1 MTDFTLRPWRE
12 ADAAS
17 IARYADN
24 AKIAANLRDVFPC
37 PYAPQDAATFVE
49 SCIRQEGRG
58 QMCRAIEVD
67 GEAAGSIGLF
77 LGSDVYRRSAELGY
91 WLGGALWG
99 RRVMTPSKAASEPFG
114 ARGIMP
120 AAVETMCREGFAA
133 WDIVRI
139 HAEAF
144 AGNAAS
150 RRVLEKAGFALEGTL
165 RRSVYKNGE
174 MLDSCIY
181 ALVRE
186 EAP

>member
-1 MTDFTLRPWRE
+1 MDFILRTWHKSDIDSV
-12 ADAAS
+12 AKYANNKK
-17 IARYADN
+17 IADN
-24 AKIAANLRDVFPC
+24 LRNAFPW
-37 PYAPQDAATFVE
+37 PYTYEDARGYVT
-49 SCIRQEGRG
+49 SCIEAGETRQ
-58 QMCRAIEVD
+58 CTRAIDVD
-67 GEAAGSIGLF
+67 GEAVGSIGIF
-77 LGSDVYRRSAELGY
+77 LEEDVYCKNAEIGY
-91 WLGGALWG
+91 WLA
-99 RRVMTPSKAASEPFG
+99 EPFWG
-114 ARGIMP
+114 RGIMT

-144 AGNAAS
+144 ARNAAS

>member
-91 WLGGALWG
+91 WLGGPRDHD
-99 RRVMTPSKAASEPFG
+99 RR
-114 ARGIMP
+114 
-120 AAVETMCREGFAA
+120 C
-133 WDIVRI
+133 
-139 HAEAF
+139 
-144 AGNAAS
+144 GNHVPGGLCS
-150 RRVLEKAGFALEGTL
+150 LGHRPHPR
-165 RRSVYKNGE
+165 
-174 MLDSCIY
+174 
-181 ALVRE
+181 
-186 EAP
+186 

>member
-1 MTDFTLRPWRE
+1 MTAFCLRPWRKT
-12 ADAAS
+12 DAVS
-17 IARYADN
+17 LVCYADDPG
-24 AKIAANLRDVFPC
+24 IAANLRDVFPS
-37 PYAPQDAATFVE
+37 PYTRPDADNF
-49 SCIRQEGRG
+49 IRDCLEREGRDQLSRTVVIGG
-58 QMCRAIEVD
+58 QAVGCITVTR
-67 GEAAGSIGLF
+67 GQ
-77 LGSDVYRRSAELGY
+77 DVYRRCGELGY
-91 WLGGALWG
+91 WLG
-99 RRVMTPSKAASEPFG
+99 EPFWG
-114 ARGIMP
+114 RGIMT

-144 AGNAAS
+144 ARNAAS

>member
-58 QMCRAIEVD
+58 QMCRAIEVY

-91 WLGGALWG
+91 WLGGGFWG
-99 RRVMTPSKAASEPFG
+99 RGVTTAIK
-114 ARGIMP
+114 RGIMT

-144 AGNAAS
+144 ARNAAS

>member
-91 WLGGALWG
+91 WLG
-99 RRVMTPSKAASEPFG
+99 EPFWG
-114 ARGIMP
+114 RGIMT
-120 AAVETMCREGFAA
+120 AAVETMRPPAGCWRRRGSPWRALCGGA
-133 WDIVRI
+133 CTKTGRCWIP
-139 HAEAF
+139 AF
-144 AGNAAS
+144 
-150 RRVLEKAGFALEGTL
+150 T
-165 RRSVYKNGE
+165 
-174 MLDSCIY
+174 
-181 ALVRE
+181 
-186 EAP
+186 PW

>member
-77 LGSDVYRRSAELGY
+77 LAAMYT
-91 WLGGALWG
+91 GGAQSWATG
-99 RRVMTPSKAASEPFG
+99 WESPSGAAGS
-114 ARGIMP
+114 
-120 AAVETMCREGFAA
+120 
-133 WDIVRI
+133 
-139 HAEAF
+139 
-144 AGNAAS
+144 
-150 RRVLEKAGFALEGTL
+150 
-165 RRSVYKNGE
+165 
-174 MLDSCIY
+174 
-181 ALVRE
+181 
-186 EAP
+186 

>member
-1 MTDFTLRPWRE
+1 MRPRLWR
-12 ADAAS
+12 AAS
-17 IARYADN
+17 
-24 AKIAANLRDVFPC
+24 
-37 PYAPQDAATFVE
+37 
-49 SCIRQEGRG
+49 GR
-58 QMCRAIEVD
+58 RAGVRFEVD

-91 WLGGALWG
+91 WLG
-99 RRVMTPSKAASEPFG
+99 EPFWG
-114 ARGIMP
+114 RGIMT

-144 AGNAAS
+144 ARNAAS

>member
-91 WLGGALWG
+91 WLG
-99 RRVMTPSKAASEPFG
+99 EPFWG
-114 ARGIMP
+114 RGIMT
-120 AAVETMCREGFAA
+120 AAVETMCREGFAQM
-133 WDIVRI
+133 
-139 HAEAF
+139 
-144 AGNAAS
+144 S
-150 RRVLEKAGFALEGTL
+150 
-165 RRSVYKNGE
+165 
-174 MLDSCIY
+174 
-181 ALVRE
+181 
-186 EAP
+186 

>member
-1 MTDFTLRPWRE
+1 MGPAAGWPPHKNAEESLAVIRNVLTAPECYAVCERE
-12 ADAAS
+12 
-17 IARYADN
+17 N
-24 AKIAANLRDVFPC
+24 
-37 PYAPQDAATFVE
+37 
-49 SCIRQEGRG
+49 
-58 QMCRAIEVD
+58 
-67 GEAAGSIGLF
+67 GEAIGSVGLK
-77 LGSDVYRRSAELGY
+77 LNGHTDMTEREDEGELGY
-91 WLGGALWG
+91 WLG
-99 RRVMTPSKAASEPFG
+99 EPFWG
-114 ARGIMP
+114 RGIMT

-144 AGNAAS
+144 ARNAAS

>member
-67 GEAAGSIGLF
+67 GETDKMTGTCACSGS
-77 LGSDVYRRSAELGY
+77 
-91 WLGGALWG
+91 
-99 RRVMTPSKAASEPFG
+99 PSGWTYYHP
-114 ARGIMP
+114 P
-120 AAVETMCREGFAA
+120 A
-133 WDIVRI
+133 
-139 HAEAF
+139 
-144 AGNAAS
+144 
-150 RRVLEKAGFALEGTL
+150 K
-165 RRSVYKNGE
+165 
-174 MLDSCIY
+174 
-181 ALVRE
+181 
-186 EAP
+186 

>member
-24 AKIAANLRDVFPC
+24 AKIAASLRDVFPW
-37 PYAPQDAATFVE
+37 PYAPQDAAAVWG
-49 SCIRQEGRG
+49 SGLPQEGCGQLWRG
-58 QMCRAIEVD
+58 IE
-67 GEAAGSIGLF
+67 GAREAVGRLGRV

-91 WLGGALWG
+91 WLG
-99 RRVMTPSKAASEPFG
+99 EPFWG
-114 ARGIMP
+114 RGIMT

-139 HAEAF
+139 HAEPF
-144 AGNAAS
+144 ARNAAS

>member
-24 AKIAANLRDVFPC
+24 AKIAASLRDVFPW
-37 PYAPQDAATFVE
+37 PYAPQDAAAFVE
-49 SCIRQEGRG
+49 SCIRQEGCG
-58 QMCRAIEVD
+58 QLCRAIEVD
-67 GEAAGSIGLF
+67 GEA
-77 LGSDVYRRSAELGY
+77 VGY
-91 WLGGALWG
+91 WLG
-99 RRVMTPSKAASEPFG
+99 EPFWG
-114 ARGIMP
+114 RGIMT

-139 HAEAF
+139 HAEPF
-144 AGNAAS
+144 ARNAAS

>member
-1 MTDFTLRPWRE
+1 MGPAAGWPPHKNAEESLAVIRNVLTAPECYAVCERE
-12 ADAAS
+12 
-17 IARYADN
+17 N
-24 AKIAANLRDVFPC
+24 
-37 PYAPQDAATFVE
+37 
-49 SCIRQEGRG
+49 
-58 QMCRAIEVD
+58 
-67 GEAAGSIGLF
+67 GEAIGSVGLK
-77 LGSDVYRRSAELGY
+77 LNGHTDMTEREDECELGY
-91 WLGGALWG
+91 WLG
-99 RRVMTPSKAASEPFG
+99 EPFWG
-114 ARGIMP
+114 RGIMT

-144 AGNAAS
+144 ARNAAS